1 MKELMKS
8 FLNGTVSRRAF
19 LKRMMNLGFTMAAA
33 NSMLGSLLSVESA
46 PMSQV
51 ENYKSIVGSGGMLMV
66 EQLKAAGVEYVFTN
80 PGSYEVGFFDAFLHT
95 PGMQHIMGLHEGIV
109 ISLADGYHKVTRK
122 PAFVNVHVIAGTAQM
137 SGQLYNAHC
146 DSSSLIIT
154 AGLLDNEIFSDDVLL
169 APRPSFN
176 QKEINRQF
184 TKMCWEVKRA
194 ETIPLMTRRAFKVAA
209 TQPGGPVYFAIPDYA
224 LEAKNVRADIV
235 PQEKFLIPTNIP
247 PNKDLIE
254 KAANMLINA
263 RYPML
268 HVGDEIWK
276 SGAQDKVVEMAELL
290 AIPAAARMQAYRN
303 FPTQHPLYVGRYRCD
318 SPYPVGG
325 VDLILSIGSKEL
337 GGRWLSDDKLIPS
350 EVKSIRM
357 GLDTAMMG
365 RNYPMDLAIV
375 ADVRE
380 GIESLISAV
389 KGMLTSERI
398 SSIRESRY
406 STISAYTQK
415 QKQEAENSLKQH
427 FNDKPIHPKR
437 LGYEMNKALDADAIV
452 VSENL
457 GGAYELFNFGYRPD
471 ERMWIYNTGIS
482 LGWGVGAAAGVKL
495 GEPNRQVILSIGDG
509 SVMYSAAG
517 FWTMARYSI
526 PVLTVVWN
534 NYNYQTVR
542 GSYARYNGKM
552 AESQNFVGTYLGD
565 PDIDFMKLAQSQGIE
580 GEKVIAPDDIAPALK
595 RGIAATR
602 AGSPYLIDVV
612 VSRLGP
618 GAESTWHQR
627 FSLAES
633 RKRKV

>member
-1 MKELMKS
+1 MRELMKN

-19 LKRMMNLGFTMAAA
+19 LKRMMNLGFTAAA
-33 NSMLGSLLSVESA
+33 AHSMLGSLLSVESA

-51 ENYKSIVGSGGMLMV
+51 ESYKSIVGSGGMLMI

-146 DSSSLIIT
+146 DGSSLVVT

-169 APRPSFN
+169 APRPNFD

-194 ETIPLMTRRAFKVAA
+194 ETIPVMTRRAFKVAT

-224 LEAKNVRADIV
+224 LEAKNVRADIM
-235 PQEKFLIPTNIP
+235 PQSKFLIPTDIP

-263 RYPML
+263 RSPML

-276 SGAQDKVVEMAELL
+276 SEAQHKIVELAELL

-303 FPTQHPLYVGRYRCD
+303 FPTQHPLYVGYYRCD

-325 VDLILSIGSKEL
+325 ADLILSIGSKEL
-337 GGRWLSDDKLIPS
+337 GGRWLSDNKLIPR
-350 EVKSIRM
+350 EVKHIRM

-365 RNYPMDLAIV
+365 RNYPIDLAIV

-389 KGMLTSERI
+389 KGMLAPEQI
-398 SSIRESRY
+398 SSIRESHY
-406 STISAYTQK
+406 STISAYTHK
-415 QKQEAENSLKQH
+415 QKQEAEDSLRNY

-437 LGYEMNKALDADAIV
+437 LGYEMNKALDPDAIV

-457 GGAYELFNFGYRPD
+457 GGAYELFNFGFRPD
-471 ERMWIYNTGIS
+471 EKMWIYNTGIS

-534 NYNYQTVR
+534 NHNYQTVR

-552 AESQNFVGTYLGD
+552 AESQHFVGTYLGD
-565 PDIDFMKLAQSQGIE
+565 PDIDFVKLAQSQGIE
-580 GEKVIAPDDIAPALK
+580 GEKVTEPSEIAPALK

-612 VSRLGP
+612 VGRLGP
-618 GAESTWHQR
+618 GAESTWHQK
-627 FSLAES
+627 FSLADL

>member
-1 MKELMKS
+1 MRELMKS
-8 FLNGTVSRRAF
+8 FLNGAVSRRAF
-19 LKRMMNLGFTMAAA
+19 LKRLMNLGFTAAA
-33 NSMLGSLLSVESA
+33 AHSMLGSLLSIESA
-46 PMSQV
+46 PMSQM
-51 ENYKSIVGSGGMLMV
+51 ESYKSIVGSGGELMV

-109 ISLADGYHKVTRK
+109 ISLADGYHKATRK

-146 DSSSLIIT
+146 DGSSLVIT

-194 ETIPLMTRRAFKVAA
+194 ETIPLMTRRAFKVAT

-235 PQEKFLIPTNIP
+235 SQERFLIPTDIP
-247 PNKDLIE
+247 PNEDLIE

-263 RYPML
+263 RSPML

-276 SGAQDKVVEMAELL
+276 SGAQDKVVELAELL

-325 VDLILSIGSKEL
+325 ADLILSIGSKEL
-337 GGRWLSDDKLIPS
+337 GGRWLSDDKLIPRD
-350 EVKSIRM
+350 VKSIRM

-365 RNYPMDLAIV
+365 RNYPVDLAIV

-406 STISAYTQK
+406 STILSYTQK
-415 QKQEAENSLKQH
+415 RKQEAENSLKEH

-437 LGYEMNKALDADAIV
+437 FGYEMNKVLDPDAIV

-457 GGAYELFNFGYRPD
+457 GGAYELFNFGFRPD

-534 NYNYQTVR
+534 NHNYQTVR

-552 AESQNFVGTYLGD
+552 AESQHFVGTYLGD
-565 PDIDFMKLAQSQGIE
+565 PDIDFVKLAQSQGIE
-580 GEKVIAPDDIAPALK
+580 GEKVTEPNEIAPALK

-612 VSRLGP
+612 VSRLGT
-618 GAESTWHQR
+618 GAESTWHQK
-627 FSLAES
+627 FSLADL

>member
-1 MKELMKS
+1 MRELMNS
-8 FLNGTVSRRAF
+8 FLNGKVSRRGF
-19 LKRMMNLGFTMAAA
+19 IRKMISLGFTAAAA

-46 PMSQV
+46 PAAQI
-51 ENYKSIVGSGGMLMV
+51 EGYKSIVGSGGELMV

-146 DSSSLIIT
+146 DGSSLVVT

-169 APRPSFN
+169 APRPGFN
-176 QKEINRQF
+176 QKDINRQF
-184 TKMCWEVKRA
+184 TKMCWEVKRP
-194 ETIPLMTRRAFKVAA
+194 ETIPLLTRRAYKVAT

-224 LEAKNVRADIV
+224 LEAKNVRADII
-235 PQEKFLIPTNIP
+235 PQERFLIPTDIP

-254 KAANMLINA
+254 KAARMLVNA
-263 RYPML
+263 RFPML

-276 SGAQDKVVEMAELL
+276 SGAQDKVVELAELL

-303 FPTQHPLYVGRYRCD
+303 FPTQHPLYVGRYDCD

-325 VDLILSIGSKEL
+325 ADLILSIGSMEL
-337 GGRWLSDDKLIPS
+337 GGRWLSDAALIPK

-357 GLDTAMMG
+357 GLDTAVMG
-365 RNYPMDLAIV
+365 RNFPIDLAIV
-375 ADVRE
+375 ADVRQ

-389 KGMLTSERI
+389 KGMLTPQRI
-398 SSIRESRY
+398 ASLRESRY
-406 STISAYTQK
+406 SAISSYTQK
-415 QKQEAENSLKQH
+415 RQREVENSLKGH
-427 FNDKPIHPKR
+427 FNDKPIHPER
-437 LGYEMNKALDADAIV
+437 LGHEMNKALDADAII

-457 GGAYELFNFGYRPD
+457 GGAYEQFNFGFRPD
-471 ERMWIYNTGIS
+471 EKMWIYNTGIS

-495 GEPNRQVILSIGDG
+495 GEPNRQVVLSIGDG
-509 SVMYSAAG
+509 SVMYSASG

-534 NYNYQTVR
+534 NLNYQTVR
-542 GSYARYNGKM
+542 RGYALYNGKM
-552 AESQNFVGTYLGD
+552 AESQHFVGTYLGE
-565 PDIDFMKLAQSQGIE
+565 PDIDFVKLAQSQGIE
-580 GEKVIAPDDIAPALK
+580 GEQVTESNEIAPALK

-612 VSRLGP
+612 VGRLGP
-618 GAESTWHQR
+618 GAESTWHQK
-627 FSLAES
+627 FNLADL